1 MFIIGNIFQN
11 DMVTPNQRPDPTPMN
26 DKVPQKRPRGRPRSA
41 FTDTSGNTV
50 QALDRGLQVLG
61 ALARL
66 EQATLSDL
74 ALAVGMPAS
83 TLHRILA
90 TLEGHDFVELE
101 TETQAWRIGIG
112 AFRVGSMFLTR
123 TNVVEAARAPMR
135 RLMEDT
141 GETANL
147 GLTDGDEVV
156 FIAQVE
162 SHAPIRAFFRPG
174 SRGPMHCSGIGK
186 ALMAAMPRDQVERA
200 LGRTGL
206 APFTSTTLETPD
218 RLFADLA
225 DTAARGWSFD
235 DQERYE
241 GMSCIAAVIRDSFG
255 AAVAG
260 VSVSGP
266 AARFTPDRQS
276 AIGTRV
282 SQAADEISQAI
293 GGAR

>member
-1 MFIIGNIFQN
+1 MIIIGNIFQN
-11 DMVTPNQRPDPTPMN
+11 VMVTVNQRLDPKPMN
-26 DKVPQKRPRGRPRSA
+26 DQAPQKRPRGRPRSA

-101 TETQAWRIGIG
+101 PESQAWRIGIG

-206 APFTSTTLETPD
+206 APFTATTLETPD

-235 DQERYE
+235 DQERYD

>member
-1 MFIIGNIFQN
+1 
-11 DMVTPNQRPDPTPMN
+11 MN
-26 DKVPQKRPRGRPRSA
+26 DQTPAKRPRGRPRSA
-41 FTDTSGNTV
+41 FTDTSGTTV

-61 ALARL
+61 TLARL

-90 TLEGHDFVELE
+90 TLEGHDFVEIDA
-101 TETQAWRIGIG
+101 TSQHWRIGIG
-112 AFRVGSMFLTR
+112 AFRVGTMFLTR

-135 RLMEDT
+135 ALMQDT

-156 FIAQVE
+156 FVAQVE

-174 SRGPMHCSGIGK
+174 TRGVMYSSGIGK
-186 ALMAAMPRDQVERA
+186 ALMATMRRDQVEAA

-206 APFTSTTLETPD
+206 SPFTPKTLDTPD
-218 RLFADLA
+218 RLFADLEA
-225 DTAARGWSFD
+225 TAARGWSFD
-235 DQERYE
+235 DQERHE
-241 GMSCIAAVIRDSFG
+241 GMSCIAAVIHDNFG
-255 AAVAG
+255 SAVAG

-266 AARFTPDRQS
+266 SARFTPDRLS

-282 SQAADEISQAI
+282 RQAADEISQAI
-293 GGAR
+293 GGAAA

>member
-11 DMVTPNQRPDPTPMN
+11 DMVTPNQRPDTTPMN

>member
-1 MFIIGNIFQN
+1 
-11 DMVTPNQRPDPTPMN
+11 MN

-282 SQAADEISQAI
+282 SQAADEISRSPERQARLSD
-293 GGAR
+293 ATN